1 MEIVESILF
10 RSSQNMITN
19 LSQFVN
25 FIKKVLCQCI
35 IIIIIDIY
43 ISLNCR
49 PFFFFFAEPNLCKG
63 GKGSLEQKPS
73 TSDDNLAE
81 T

>member
-1 MEIVESILF
+1 MLVYNNNNNRYIYKLK
-10 RSSQNMITN
+10 
-19 LSQFVN
+19 LST
-25 FIKKVLCQCI
+25 I
-35 IIIIIDIY
+35 
-43 ISLNCR
+43 
-49 PFFFFFAEPNLCKG
+49 FFFFAEPNLCKG